1 LFNSIKG
8 IITHKSAHSIHLEN
22 HGIEWIL
29 ETSATTLSTTPAIGE
44 TLRIYTYM
52 HHRED
57 QLLLFGFSSL
67 KEREL
72 FMNLITVSGLGPKG
86 ARKLLSGVSVD
97 SFIQAL
103 EQEDVKA
110 LNKLPGLGAK
120 TAGKIILQ
128 LRGKLIHLDQDTSI
142 SSDDNEWVQSL
153 SAMGFDRKQAEKI
166 VTRLLNHEDL
176 QDLPAVKKEQE
187 IIRRA
192 IMELSS

>member
-1 LFNSIKG
+1 
-8 IITHKSAHSIHLEN
+8 
-22 HGIEWIL
+22 
-29 ETSATTLSTTPAIGE
+29 
-44 TLRIYTYM
+44 
-52 HHRED
+52 
-57 QLLLFGFSSL
+57 
-67 KEREL
+67 
-72 FMNLITVSGLGPKG
+72 MNLITVSGLGPKG

-110 LNKLPGLGAK
+110 LTKLPGLGAK